1 VSDPRRTDARAL
13 RQRLPRSLAALLV
26 CAVVVAATPVQ
37 AQSSKPS
44 GARHADAA
52 QAAGAPA
59 VDPVVEA
66 REALRK
72 KDAARL
78 AALRAVVIAG
88 KHPLAVWV
96 DYWEL
101 NNRLPDAQQPE
112 LDAFYLRWPG
122 SYLEDRLRNDWLL
135 ELGKRRDWDNFRREY
150 PRFKLDDDREVKCYA
165 LLARHLQGEDVV
177 AAGRD
182 AWFAQRDAD
191 DGCATM
197 AAALFQAQR
206 LGADDVWRRT
216 RIALDA
222 NRPKLARQAAA
233 LLGEEP
239 AVGELIDNPQRYLQR
254 RAQATP
260 RRAAELTTLALV
272 RQAGSDP
279 EAAAASLRERWSEAL
294 PADLSAWA
302 WAVAGK
308 QAALKLADA
317 APDYYLRA
325 ALPSSSARRSNL
337 ELTLP
342 DDVLAWKLRAALRA
356 DRGAARWQQ
365 VMQAVNA
372 MSPAEQREPA
382 WIYWKA
388 RALQALAGNE
398 RAGSPDGAAMTAQ
411 SRELLASIAGPLTYY
426 GKLASEE
433 LGQPL
438 VAPAR
443 PAPPTDEERA
453 GVEARAGLQRALA
466 LIALGLRS
474 EGVREWNFSLVGMSE
489 RELLAAAQLA
499 CEREVWDRCIN
510 TSERTREQVDL
521 AQRFPTPLRADV
533 SAKAREAGLDPAY
546 VYGLIRQESRFVV
559 DARSVA
565 GASGLMQ
572 LMPAT
577 ARWTARKLGV
587 DYGGERITDPAT
599 NLRLGTTYLK
609 LMLDSFDGS
618 QAMAA
623 AGYNAGPGRPRR
635 WREGAPLDPAV
646 WIENIPFTETR
657 DYVKRVLSN
666 TAVYATLLNGAPFT
680 LRGRLGPTIAPHEGP
695 LTPAEKDLP

>member
-1 VSDPRRTDARAL
+1 MKAHRSCKL
-13 RQRLPRSLAALLV
+13 LPRGLAALL
-26 CAVVVAATPVQ
+26 ALTLATAAL
-37 AQSSKPS
+37 
-44 GARHADAA
+44 AA
-52 QAAGAPA
+52 QAQGAKPRGPRLADAQQAAGTPA
-59 VDPVVEA
+59 LDPVVEA

-78 AALRAVVIAG
+78 AALRAVVLAG

-101 NNRLPDAQQPE
+101 NNRLADAQQAE

-165 LLARHLQGEDVV
+165 LLARHLQGEDVA

-191 DGCATM
+191 DGCNTLATAM
-197 AAALFQAQR
+197 FEAKR
-206 LGADDVWRRT
+206 LSTDDVWRRA

-222 NRPKLARQAAA
+222 NRPKHARQVAA

-260 RRAAELTTLALV
+260 RRAAELATLALV

-279 EAAAASLRERWSEAL
+279 DAAAQSLRERWSEAL

-308 QAALKLADA
+308 QAALKLADH

-325 ALPSSSARRSNL
+325 ALPRRSNL

-356 DRGAARWQQ
+356 DRGAGRWQQ

-382 WIYWKA
+382 WIFWKA
-388 RALQALAGNE
+388 RALQALATSSN
-398 RAGSPDGAAMTAQ
+398 DGAAMAAQ
-411 SRELLASIAGPLTYY
+411 SRELLASIAGPLSYY

-433 LGQPL
+433 LGVPL
-438 VAPAR
+438 VAPPK
-443 PAPPTDEERA
+443 PAATTPQERA
-453 GVEARAGLQRALA
+453 AIDALPGLQRALA
-466 LIALGLRS
+466 LIDLGLRS
-474 EGVREWNFSLVGMSE
+474 EGVREWNWTLVGMNE

-521 AQRFPTPLRADV
+521 SQRFPTPLRDDV
-533 SAKAREAGLDPAY
+533 SARAREAGLDPAY
-546 VYGLIRQESRFVV
+546 VFGLIRQESRFIA
-559 DARSVA
+559 DARSVV

-587 DYGGERITDPAT
+587 DYGAERINEPSI
-599 NLRLGTTYLK
+599 NLRLGTGYLK

-666 TAVYATLLNGAPFT
+666 TAVYATLLQGAPLA
-680 LRGRLGPTIAPHEGP
+680 LRPRLGPTVAPREAP